1 MSGSCQQQ
9 SSGRAQPTTMVSAR
23 WCSSRFGTSFDS
35 PAASTRSSPNTRPAP
50 PERRSHRL
58 RGTRPVPRSQPR
70 KVDMRL
76 RVPCPNTA
84 SAQFVAPD
92 DRHKGLTKCWHRL
105 TRPRSAKL
113 RSRPNETTRGVS
125 RSDACR
131 SLALPAVCSGEL
143 RPLALVVA
151 LPAAPS
157 GEPRPS
163 APLADRLSHPPQAI
177 PSLA

>member
-1 MSGSCQQQ
+1 MGQQQ
-9 SSGRAQPTTMVSAR
+9 SFGRAQPTTMVSAR
-23 WCSSRFGTSFDS
+23 WCSSRFGTSFHL

-84 SAQFVAPD
+84 SARFVAPD
-92 DRHKGLTKCWHRL
+92 DRQRL
-105 TRPRSAKL
+105 DQVLAQVDAAEIGEAPE
-113 RSRPNETTRGVS
+113 PPEETARGVS

-131 SLALPAVCSGEL
+131 SLALPAVCAGEL
-143 RPLALVVA
+143 RPLTLVVA

-157 GEPRPS
+157 GELRPS
-163 APLADRLSHPPQAI
+163 APVADRLSHPPQAI